1 MIIGQETNQEERSNN
16 MNYNQQYGQFN
27 NPFNNITPEQK
38 RKIKRVVITVII
50 VVAALIIGTTSWY
63 TVEEKQMGVVTT
75 FGKVTKTTEA
85 GFHLKLPFGIQKV
98 YKVDVNVHQKIEIG
112 YEYDEKTGE
121 YKTLGNES
129 KMITGDFNIV
139 NIDFFVEYKIYDP
152 VKYLFSSINP
162 EGILKSLIQSQIRTV
177 VSAYKVEDV
186 LTTEKASIQM
196 ECKELIT
203 EELEK
208 YDIGLQLID
217 VKIQDAEAP
226 TEEVIAAFKAV
237 ETAKQDKETALNEAK
252 AYENQKL
259 PEAQAESDKLI
270 QEAEYKKQNRINE
283 ARQQIAMFNAI
294 YKEYEINP
302 SITKQRMYYEAIES
316 ILPGVKLIVITDEN
330 GTQTLLPIDKF
341 TS

>member
-1 MIIGQETNQEERSNN
+1 
-16 MNYNQQYGQFN
+16 
-27 NPFNNITPEQK
+27 
-38 RKIKRVVITVII
+38 
-50 VVAALIIGTTSWY
+50 
-63 TVEEKQMGVVTT
+63 
-75 FGKVTKTTEA
+75 
-85 GFHLKLPFGIQKV
+85 
-98 YKVDVNVHQKIEIG
+98 
-112 YEYDEKTGE
+112 
-121 YKTLGNES
+121 
-129 KMITGDFNIV
+129 MITGDFNIV

>member
-1 MIIGQETNQEERSNN
+1 M
-16 MNYNQQYGQFN
+16 
-27 NPFNNITPEQK
+27 
-38 RKIKRVVITVII
+38 
-50 VVAALIIGTTSWY
+50 
-63 TVEEKQMGVVTT
+63 
-75 FGKVTKTTEA
+75 
-85 GFHLKLPFGIQKV
+85 
-98 YKVDVNVHQKIEIG
+98 DVNVHQKIEIG

-259 PEAQAESDKLI
+259 RRLRPKANSSR
-270 QEAEYKKQNRINE
+270 KQN
-283 ARQQIAMFNAI
+283 
-294 YKEYEINP
+294 
-302 SITKQRMYYEAIES
+302 TKSKTE
-316 ILPGVKLIVITDEN
+316 
-330 GTQTLLPIDKF
+330 
-341 TS
+341 

>member
-1 MIIGQETNQEERSNN
+1 

-38 RKIKRVVITVII
+38 KTIKRVVIAVVIVII
-50 VVAALIIGTTSWY
+50 ALIIGTTSWY

-112 YEYDEKTGE
+112 YVYDENTGE

-162 EGILKSLIQSQIRTV
+162 EGILKSIIQIQIRTV
-177 VSAYKVEDV
+177 VSA
-186 LTTEKASIQM
+186 
-196 ECKELIT
+196 
-203 EELEK
+203 
-208 YDIGLQLID
+208 
-217 VKIQDAEAP
+217 
-226 TEEVIAAFKAV
+226 
-237 ETAKQDKETALNEAK
+237 
-252 AYENQKL
+252 
-259 PEAQAESDKLI
+259 
-270 QEAEYKKQNRINE
+270 
-283 ARQQIAMFNAI
+283 
-294 YKEYEINP
+294 
-302 SITKQRMYYEAIES
+302 
-316 ILPGVKLIVITDEN
+316 
-330 GTQTLLPIDKF
+330 
-341 TS
+341 